1 MQNSRPIHHP
11 GPGWSRCRPRLLIVA
26 TLGLSCLFA
35 LGSAAA
41 AAPKKPSGSSQSKK
55 PKSSP
60 VTTAQKGMV
69 DANNQLGFAKLRLQ
83 QAIRAASQARQDVQK
98 EHDSAPGLQAAR
110 RLHGEHQQEMEAEK
124 KAIRDELAYNSTYQA
139 ALKKKEELKQRMN
152 SLSAPDSPEG
162 KAAFAGYQEASKQ
175 IRDLENEAFT
185 RNTKVKTML
194 TEAAQEEEEIR
205 ELVKG
210 RNAAIQNDPRLAN
223 VKNEITQAKAAV
235 AIAEQQA
242 VAAKQKLVLAQ
253 QEYARQA
260 AAKAAA
266 SNKKKP
272 SKGRKPPQR

>member
-1 MQNSRPIHHP
+1 MQRTRPILT
-11 GPGWSRCRPRLLIVA
+11 PRLKSCAWQRQLLVVSM
-26 TLGLSCLFA
+26 LGMSCLFA
-35 LGSAAA
+35 FSAATA
-41 AAPKKPSGSSQSKK
+41 APPKKPSSSSQSKK
-55 PKSSP
+55 PKANP
-60 VTTAQKGMV
+60 VTTAQKEMV

-110 RLHGEHQQEMEAEK
+110 RLRGEHQQEMEAEK
-124 KAIRDELAYNSTYQA
+124 KAIRDELAYNSTYQE
-139 ALKKKEELKQRMN
+139 ALRKKEETKQRIN
-152 SLSAPDSPEG
+152 SLSAPESPEG
-162 KAAFAGYQEASKQ
+162 KAAFAAYQEATKQ

-242 VAAKQKLVLAQ
+242 LAAKQKLVLAQ

-266 SNKKKP
+266 NTKKKP
-272 SKGRKPPQR
+272 AKGRKPPKR